1 MHNLFQKIDER
12 KLSNSFC
19 EASTTQTPKPDKGN
33 IKKKKKKKTTEEEEE
48 KPGCACGDRM
58 VLYLDSSNV
67 SHFVVALYY
76 SFTRKLYLEKLW
88 LGTLGGQ
95 DSGYTGSLHRVSFFL
110 FFFRN
115 YLFLSF

>member
-1 MHNLFQKIDER
+1 MRENFPTHFVRPVLPRHQ
-12 KLSNSFC
+12 S
-19 EASTTQTPKPDKGN
+19 QTKA
-33 IKKKKKKKTTEEEEE
+33 ILKKKKKKTTEEEEE